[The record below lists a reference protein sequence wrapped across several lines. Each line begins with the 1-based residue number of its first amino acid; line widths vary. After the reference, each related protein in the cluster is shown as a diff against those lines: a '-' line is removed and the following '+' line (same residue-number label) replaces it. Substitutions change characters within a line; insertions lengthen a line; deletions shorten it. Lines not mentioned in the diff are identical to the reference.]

1 MATYVTGN
9 TNVKVIVGT
18 VTATHDKTLVGS
30 LAKAVY
36 DYIITLDA
44 TDSKIISV
52 EAKPAGYGNTVIVT
66 IVSGA

>member
-18 VTATHDKTLVGS
+18 VTATHDKTLAGS
-30 LAKAVY
+30 LAKAVH

-52 EAKPAGYGNTVIVT
+52 ESKPAGYGNTVIVT